1 MPLRTTPFRAAAAA
15 AAAAAPLH
23 LHLHFPGLATT
34 TNIHQLHR
42 QLHNKQRKTLATPYF
57 PSPSSSSFF
66 HSTPA
71 SRRDDTDDKKTH
83 YEVLQVQTDAPPAD
97 IKRSFYALSKANHPD
112 HNQHDPA
119 AAGRRFVRI
128 SEAYSVLSSAE
139 RRAAYD
145 RDVLRLHDRQ
155 RGGAHGHHHGHGHG
169 HGHHHR
175 GGAGSYSSTGPAGGR
190 PASGLSRRR
199 GTFHGPPPS
208 FYRNGGWGAH
218 QAKRSQAHEESTAGG
233 RGTAGAHYQ
242 QQQQQQQHQR
252 QWGGDGGGASTAPGS
267 GFRSFGGGG
276 MGPGVPPHFDR
287 AAQAAHTRTQARV
300 DEIRRRRLARENQF
314 PGVRDWGESG
324 SFFAVLTVLGIAIG
338 VTYFTTRKWDT
349 APVKEKKKDW
359 SKTVAG

>member
-1 MPLRTTPFRAAAAA
+1 M
-15 AAAAAPLH
+15 
-23 LHLHFPGLATT
+23 HFPGLATT
-34 TNIHQLHR
+34 TNIHQLHH
-42 QLHNKQRKTLATPYF
+42 QLHNKQRKTLTPSSF
-57 PSPSSSSFF
+57 PSSSSSPSSSFF

-83 YEVLQVQTDAPPAD
+83 YEVLQVHTDAPPAD

-155 RGGAHGHHHGHGHG
+155 RGGAHGQHGHHH
-169 HGHHHR
+169 HHHR
-175 GGAGSYSSTGPAGGR
+175 GGGGGSYSSTGPAGGR

-242 QQQQQQQHQR
+242 QQQQQQQQHQR
-252 QWGGDGGGASTAPGS
+252 QWGGDGGGGASAAPGS
-267 GFRSFGGGG
+267 GFRSFGGGGG

-314 PGVRDWGESG
+314 PGVRDWGEGG
-324 SFFAVLTVLGIAIG
+324 SFFAVLTVLGISIG
-338 VTYFTTRKWDT
+338 VTYFTKRKWET
-349 APVKEKKKDW
+349 APVKEKKKKDW
-359 SKTVAG
+359 SRTVAG